1 MKRPPCE
8 WKVREL
14 IPMLRAC
21 LAIIMIKEFGL
32 SIYQTS
38 KLLGV
43 TPAAISNYL
52 TAKRSREDAVAKV
65 LSDEDSLQL
74 LREYAKKL
82 IDNDMEAGDGL
93 CILCKKFSHSDGYE
107 LTA

>member
-8 WKVREL
+8 WKVKEL

-21 LAIIMIKEFGL
+21 LAIVMIKEFGL
-32 SIYQTS
+32 SIYHTS

-52 TAKRSREDAVAKV
+52 TAKRSREDAVARV
-65 LSDEDSLQL
+65 LGDEESANIIRD
-74 LREYAKKL
+74 YAKKL
-82 IDNDMEAGDGL
+82 INNEMEAGDVL
-93 CILCKKFSHSDGYE
+93 CILCKKFSEPES
-107 LTA
+107 LPA